1 MKIIISIVVVMFYA
15 VIGCVISEKV
25 DEEYD
30 PLYILFWPIVI
41 ACFIP
46 IWIVSGILEGFG
58 WLSRRLRKRK
68 SVYAH
73 IDQNI
78 EKRWASEE
86 TIEKIKDIDN
96 ENELILS
103 RKQVQNEA
111 IDWIKQDLKEGQKVD
126 GIVKNIKPY
135 GAFVEIGGGIVGLI
149 HIEDLSVARI
159 QTPYERLKVGQ
170 KAQVMVKSINR
181 KQGKITLSYKELL
194 GTWEENAKNFKEG
207 MTVKGIVR
215 ETEKNRNGIFVELTP
230 NLVGMTEYTEGLQ
243 YGQDVDVY
251 IRKIDYDKK
260 KVKLAV
266 INNYL

>member
-96 ENELILS
+96 LEDKIAKPFHELLAGT
-103 RKQVQNEA
+103 E
-111 IDWIKQDLKEGQKVD
+111 DDLKVAEYVLDKERRALLITMMNTVGRLSPDVECLVEEWAAKRKALDERKV
-126 GIVKNIKPY
+126 
-135 GAFVEIGGGIVGLI
+135 A
-149 HIEDLSVARI
+149 
-159 QTPYERLKVGQ
+159 
-170 KAQVMVKSINR
+170 INR
-181 KQGKITLSYKELL
+181 EK
-194 GTWEENAKNFKEG
+194 GTDRDE
-207 MTVKGIVR
+207 
-215 ETEKNRNGIFVELTP
+215 
-230 NLVGMTEYTEGLQ
+230 
-243 YGQDVDVY
+243 
-251 IRKIDYDKK
+251 
-260 KVKLAV
+260 
-266 INNYL
+266 